1 MQSTS
6 TLFHL
11 AHLWGINDNGSIVLI
26 YRYFSIR
33 LTYQT
38 ESRNDIPQIF
48 CYLFVKTGLRL
59 FYSPGGVG
67 NSLRHTSVGGG
78 GICLTFSP
86 RTLKQE
92 FNKSKYL
99 VIQVA
104 KDAEMHY
111 LNHIINLDG

>member
-33 LTYQT
+33 LKYQT

-48 CYLFVKTGLRL
+48 YYLFVKTGLRL

-67 NSLRHTSVGGG
+67 NSLVRHTSVRGGQ
-78 GICLTFSP
+78 ICLTFSP
-86 RTLKQE
+86 RDLKQE

-104 KDAEMHY
+104 KNAEC
-111 LNHIINLDG
+111 II